1 MLELAGVEA
10 ASGVGQLEGPQEVVG
25 LLEVGAD
32 RVDLVD
38 QILNADN
45 AVLAEVLLNDL
56 VVGDGDALLVN
67 LSVAALIDELPDAL
81 QVGVTIGNV
90 RVGDGKHLLSGLGEA
105 DEGSVVD
112 LEQTEQLQDLAGL
125 RRDLVDTLDTD
136 NKDQLG
142 LLRNVEATLLA
153 GNASEADLLTLSI
166 AILLDVGLSALEN
179 DTTLLLVRLLPL
191 LELLTA
197 NSASLLLALALLQE
211 GLGDKDLV
219 LSRNGAMRV
228 SIVRPRQSRKISP
241 SVRIAAY
248 SATFSTEG
256 Q

>member
-125 RRDLVDTLDTD
+125 RRDLVDTVLRVRIPVPKNKKIKSKNPPLDTD

-179 DTTLLLVRLLPL
+179 DTTLLLVRLHRLQL
-191 LELLTA
+191 AMSLEDATKKMQENQNDQLV
-197 NSASLLLALALLQE
+197 SAP
-211 GLGDKDLV
+211 KD
-219 LSRNGAMRV
+219 G
-228 SIVRPRQSRKISP
+228 
-241 SVRIAAY
+241 
-248 SATFSTEG
+248 
-256 Q
+256 